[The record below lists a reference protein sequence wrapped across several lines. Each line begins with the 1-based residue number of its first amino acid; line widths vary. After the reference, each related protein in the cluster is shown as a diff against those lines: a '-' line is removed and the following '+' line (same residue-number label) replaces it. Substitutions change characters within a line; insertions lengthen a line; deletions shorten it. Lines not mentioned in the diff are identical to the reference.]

1 MNKKYLIALI
11 LGSILLFVWMV
22 FSLFQSAFQ
31 SPEGKILKGTDYG
44 YQTIEFTDSI
54 YIYTGTTLLF
64 AGSGQ
69 ILKDDDLIVTEI
81 KYSSGAAIMHRKLA
95 ITSGSLVTETSGV
108 FRIQLNTGA
117 VVSDVITD
125 DGDTGLFK
133 SVHKEGFINILQD
146 DEIVIFGTGK
156 WDYVKENSQE
166 VAVVLTE
173 ENAKGDFV
181 QRKISLLIED
191 LNANEADNIKIYA
204 STGADLSNLEVTEIV
219 EEDEEKII
227 TKFEDQPVIKKEEET
242 VKTTIPKIEPEEV
255 LLPEEIVQPKP
266 QEPVPPVDNTNNTPQ
281 SPVVVADPITE
292 TGEDDDE
299 ENSGLYWGEY
309 PDTDEG
315 NYDLATD
322 KINLNYCD
330 RINDS
335 VLRQT
340 CKETINEVL
349 GNCDLLTNVTKQ
361 ALCKNA
367 RIKSRAV
374 DSDRL
379 SKCAEIKNDDSLK
392 NSCISEINQN
402 LYDAAMESGDFNI
415 CKAIY
420 NSTMLNKCLSK
431 LGVD

>member
-11 LGSILLFVWMV
+11 LGALLLFVGMV

-44 YQTIEFTDSI
+44 YQTVEFTDSI

-95 ITSGSLVTETSGV
+95 ITSGSLVTENSGV

-204 STGADLSNLEVTEIV
+204 STGADLSNVEVTEVI
-219 EEDEEKII
+219 EEKEEEII
-227 TKFEDQPVIKKEEET
+227 TKFEDQPVIKKEGEA
-242 VKTTIPKIEPEEV
+242 VKTTTPKIEPEEV
-255 LLPEEIVQPKP
+255 LLPKEIVTS
-266 QEPVPPVDNTNNTPQ
+266 VDNMNNTP
-281 SPVVVADPITE
+281 VVVEDPITE
-292 TGEDDDE
+292 TGETDDE

-315 NYDLATD
+315 NYALATD

-335 VLRQT
+335 ALRLT

-349 GNCDLLTNVTKQ
+349 GNCELLTNVTKQ

-367 RIKSRAV
+367 HIKSRAV

-402 LYDAAMESGDFNI
+402 LYDAAMESGDPNI

-420 NSTMLNKCLSK
+420 NSTMLNKCLSE